1 MALRSVR
8 ACQGVA
14 VAVAATVVVVAATT
28 VSAGPQADATPQERL
43 AALKRSLQDGQA
55 ALHRYE
61 WIETTAISLKGEEK
75 SRKQQRCYYGAD
87 GKLQKLQIG
96 EAAPAPAAPS
106 GGRRG
111 SRLRQRIVEN
121 KKDEIQDY
129 MERAAGLVHQYV
141 PPSPEAVQRAKDAGK
156 VTLGAPATGR
166 VRLELAD
173 FLKPG
178 DRLAVDVDTAANRLV
193 ALQVASYLDDAEDA
207 VTLNVTFG
215 TLSDGTTYPAET
227 TLQAAAKNVRVVIQN
242 GGHRPL
248 GQ

>member
-1 MALRSVR
+1 MPLRPAR
-8 ACQGVA
+8 ACQAVA
-14 VAVAATVVVVAATT
+14 VAVAATFVVVAARA
-28 VSAGPQADATPQERL
+28 VAARPQAEAAPQERV

-55 ALHRYE
+55 ALRRYE
-61 WIETTAISLKGEEK
+61 WIETTVLILKGDEK

-87 GKLQKLQIG
+87 GKLQKLPIG
-96 EAAPAPAAPS
+96 EASPAPAAPS
-106 GGRRG
+106 SGRRG
-111 SRLRQRIVEN
+111 GRLKQRIIEN
-121 KKDEIQDY
+121 KKNELEDY

-156 VTLGAPATGR
+156 ITLGAPATGR

-215 TLSDGTTYPAET
+215 PLSDGTTYPAET